1 MALSA
6 GSDIRALRER
16 LSLAHDQL
24 SEFLD
29 FPSKRAAFS
38 EKKEFVNNVPFII
51 PIGIGLCPARQRY

>member
-24 SEFLD
+24 SEFLGLLE
-29 FPSKRAAFS
+29 FRAKVPS
-38 EKKEFVNNVPFII
+38 
-51 PIGIGLCPARQRY
+51 